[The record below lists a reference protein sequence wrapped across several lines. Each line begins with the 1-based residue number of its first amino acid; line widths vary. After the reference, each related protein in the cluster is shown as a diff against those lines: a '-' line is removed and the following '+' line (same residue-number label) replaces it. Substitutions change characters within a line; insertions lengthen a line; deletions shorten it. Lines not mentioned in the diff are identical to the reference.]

1 MEKIKI
7 METKFIG
14 LFKEALEFEDKD
26 IQLDDKFREYPE
38 WDSLSRLSL
47 IAMLDDEFDIQIE
60 DDVFKTLITVGDLVE
75 FLKKHQ

>member
-1 MEKIKI
+1 ME
-7 METKFIG
+7 EKFIG
-14 LFKEALEFEDKD
+14 LFKEALEFEDKN

-47 IAMLDDEFDIQIE
+47 IAMLDDEFNIQIE
-60 DDVFKTLITVGDLVE
+60 EDVFKTLITIGDLVE

>member
-1 MEKIKI
+1 
-7 METKFIG
+7 METKFIN
-14 LFKEALEFEDKD
+14 LFKEALEFEDKEV
-26 IQLDDKFREYPE
+26 QLGDQFRDYPE

-75 FLKKHQ
+75 FLKKQ

>member
-1 MEKIKI
+1 